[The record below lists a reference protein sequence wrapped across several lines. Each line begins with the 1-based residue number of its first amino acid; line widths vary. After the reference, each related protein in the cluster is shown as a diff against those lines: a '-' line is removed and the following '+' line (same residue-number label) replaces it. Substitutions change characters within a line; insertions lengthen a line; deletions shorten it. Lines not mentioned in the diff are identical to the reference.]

1 MTTSTKT
8 FDRLL
13 LWATFTLALAPLSAV
28 LFQAAVI

>member
-1 MTTSTKT
+1 MSATKT

-13 LWATFTLALAPLSAV
+13 LMATFALALAPLSAV